1 MAGAESIVNVS
12 VSQAGQLFAEGVD
25 ILGFFLAETG
35 VLEQNNIAVAHGG
48 NSSLGLVANNVVVI
62 SKGNRLAQLFAQANS
77 NGSQAELGFGAILR
91 LAQMAAQD
99 NLCAVSDQ
107 LFDGRQ
113 SRIDAVVVGDHTVL
127 HRDIEIAADKHAL
140 ASVVFVIN
148 RLFAQTH
155 GKKLLSVIYISLV
168 LWYCLA
174 QGADSPF
181 CPAYIIRR
189 ICGLRKGYLTHY

>member
-1 MAGAESIVNVS
+1 MCTVAGAESIVNVS

-77 NGSQAELGFGAILR
+77 NGSQAELGFGAVLR

-107 LFDGRQ
+107 LFDGR
-113 SRIDAVVVGDHTVL
+113 R
-127 HRDIEIAADKHAL
+127 AAL
-140 ASVVFVIN
+140 M
-148 RLFAQTH
+148 RL
-155 GKKLLSVIYISLV
+155 SLMITPSFIGT
-168 LWYCLA
+168 LKSQRTSTRL
-174 QGADSPF
+174 
-181 CPAYIIRR
+181 PA
-189 ICGLRKGYLTHY
+189 